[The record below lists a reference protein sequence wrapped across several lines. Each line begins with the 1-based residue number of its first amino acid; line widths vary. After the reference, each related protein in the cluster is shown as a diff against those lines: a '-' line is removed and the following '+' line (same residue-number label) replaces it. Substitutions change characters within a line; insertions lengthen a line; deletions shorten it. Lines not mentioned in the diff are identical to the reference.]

1 MKDYKQAGKNR
12 YFINK
17 EKDGEKLISL
27 ILQEHQTIDYQ
38 TVALQTIGTVRRNF
52 KTFFCVN
59 MKLFN

>member
-17 EKDGEKLISL
+17 EKDGEKLISI

-38 TVALQTIGTVRRNF
+38 TVALQIIGTVTRNF
-52 KTFFCVN
+52 KTFF
-59 MKLFN
+59 